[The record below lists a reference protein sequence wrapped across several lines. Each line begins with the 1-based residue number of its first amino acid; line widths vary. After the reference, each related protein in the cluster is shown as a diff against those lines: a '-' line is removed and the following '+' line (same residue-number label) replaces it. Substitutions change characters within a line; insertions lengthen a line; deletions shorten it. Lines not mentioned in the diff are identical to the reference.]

1 MYKQIVRRLPKM
13 SNIMYICE
21 EGCENPLLNLNKK
34 TCVCYSQKRFYEVL
48 CACICRGPFRF
59 RFCCENRKIRKKLT
73 DMGNEG

>member
-34 TCVCYSQKRFYEVL
+34 TCVCYSQKRFYVEKYCVHVFAVAHSDL
-48 CACICRGPFRF
+48 GFVV
-59 RFCCENRKIRKKLT
+59 KIEK
-73 DMGNEG
+73 